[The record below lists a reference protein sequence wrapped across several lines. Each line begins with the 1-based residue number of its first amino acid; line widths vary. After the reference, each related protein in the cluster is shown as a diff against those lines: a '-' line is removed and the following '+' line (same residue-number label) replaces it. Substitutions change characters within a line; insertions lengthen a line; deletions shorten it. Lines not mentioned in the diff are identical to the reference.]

1 MAIDLDTGLLR
12 NFLVCSRL
20 GSISRAAGALGRT
33 QPALSQQLRRLEDL
47 VGDVL
52 LERNAGGVTLTA
64 AGAALLPYAERIL
77 ALSGEA
83 LAGVPRSK
91 LSGRCSVGVL
101 EDFTGTALP
110 AVFADFARM
119 HPETTLELLSL
130 FSIDTQTALD
140 DGRIQ
145 LALCDAAFLRRPLR
159 WSRPM
164 KLLWA
169 AAEDFDAS
177 LDPIPLVVFSE
188 PCSWRALMQAALSSA
203 GRRYRIAFESGS
215 LTAVQAAIRAGL
227 GVTALLPTSLG
238 PGLVSAPLSQY
249 LPSLPDIEIGLSRR
263 PESEGDNLVSAVEEM
278 LKHLVQPNTQ

>member
-52 LERNAGGVTLTA
+52 LERNSGGVTLTA

-83 LAGVPRSK
+83 LARVPRSK

-188 PCSWRALMQAALSSA
+188 PCSWRSLMLA
-203 GRRYRIAFESGS
+203 GLRSVGRSCRIAFESGS
-215 LTAVQAAIRAGL
+215 LTAVQAAVRAGL

-238 PGLVSAPLSQY
+238 PGLISAPLSPY
-249 LPSLPDIEIGLSRR
+249 LPALPEIEIGLSRR

>member
-12 NFLVCSRL
+12 NFLVCTRL

-52 LERNAGGVTLTA
+52 LERNSGGVKLTA
-64 AGAALLPYAERIL
+64 AGAALVPYAERIL

-91 LSGRCSVGVL
+91 FSGRCSVGVL

-110 AVFADFARM
+110 SVFADFARM

-130 FSIDTQTALD
+130 LSVDTQQALD
-140 DGRIQ
+140 EGRIQ
-145 LALCDAAFLRRPLR
+145 LALCDAAFLGRPLR
-159 WSRPM
+159 WSRKM

-169 AAEDFDAS
+169 AAEGFDAA
-177 LDPIPLVVFSE
+177 LEPVPLVVFSE
-188 PCSWRALMQAALSSA
+188 PCSWRTMMQAALSSV
-203 GRRYRIAFESGS
+203 GRRSRIAFESGS
-215 LTAVQAAIRAGL
+215 LTVVQSAVRAGL
-227 GVTALLPTSLG
+227 GVTALLPTSMA
-238 PGLVSAPLSQY
+238 GLVSAPSD

-263 PESEGDNLVSAVEEM
+263 PESEGDKLVDAVEEM
-278 LKHLVQPNTQ
+278 LKQLVQPNM

>member
-130 FSIDTQTALD
+130 FSIDTQAALD

-227 GVTALLPTSLG
+227 GVTALLPTSLA
-238 PGLVSAPLSQY
+238 PGLISAPLPQV

-263 PESEGDNLVSAVEEM
+263 PESEGNNLVSAVEEM
-278 LKHLVQPNTQ
+278 LKHLVQPAA